1 METLGGSEPA
11 SLHPKCT
18 MEQEFSFTALVSDW
32 GGGRVCVGMVCLMG
46 QFSECW
52 GKV

>member
-32 GGGRVCVGMVCLMG
+32 GGWKGL
-46 QFSECW
+46 CW
-52 GKV
+52 DGVLNGSVF